1 MEQVTHAIIVS
12 PDARTS
18 RYLQDTIGQS
28 DTSVVVTTSR
38 GFEKKVRQSLHRTP
52 HPVLIIVPGD
62 TIPEETQS
70 LCQYCEQQ
78 SGLSIIW
85 AQATSRRDETWLMLK
100 LLEMS
105 GATICEDLDTLS
117 MTVNIFRELQI
128 FSQPFSRVAIS
139 NPENAVMRHLHQGI
153 APINASGRDSESPML
168 KMNRSAQIVLA
179 YCRRTMIL
187 NSSPT
192 SICNAL
198 KLLAAHS
205 GVRKAALPDPDV
217 HPDEDA
223 IAMIA
228 RPPARILSETTS
240 KRLLA
245 AFGLQTPEEMLC
257 DSPSKA
263 VRFAKNLAGPATL
276 KLVRPNFRFK
286 TAAGG
291 VIQNVQGPSE
301 VQKAYQTLLSLAES
315 LGGPRALGILVSRQ
329 VESEHR
335 FWIHAQKHN
344 QLGRIIYFGRRDETN
359 EHPDG
364 ALSIP
369 CTMQQC
375 RNAIVAAYPW
385 LAGKTVLPFADAV
398 FRFGVMCSTLG
409 NHIGLAQIHPLAI
422 TDDGALMIDAVM
434 GITDHPQESQEQ
446 TE

>member
-1 MEQVTHAIIVS
+1 M
-12 PDARTS
+12 
-18 RYLQDTIGQS
+18 
-28 DTSVVVTTSR
+28 VVTISK
-38 GFEKKVRQSLHRTP
+38 GFEKKVRQALHRIP
-52 HPVLIIVPGD
+52 HPILIIVPGD
-62 TIPEETQS
+62 SIPKEMQS

-100 LLEMS
+100 LLEIS

-117 MTVNIFRELQI
+117 MTANIFRELQL
-128 FSQPFSRVAIS
+128 FSQRFSSVAIS
-139 NPENAVMRHLHQGI
+139 PPENAVMRHLHQGI
-153 APINASGRDSESPML
+153 TPINASGNQSESPML
-168 KMNRSAQIVLA
+168 KMNRSSQIVLA
-179 YCRRTMIL
+179 YGRRNMTL
-187 NSSPT
+187 ASSPT

-198 KLLAAHS
+198 KLLATHS
-205 GVRKAALPDPDV
+205 GVRQAALPDPDM
-217 HPDEDA
+217 HPDGDTV
-223 IAMIA
+223 AMIA

-263 VRFAKNLAGPATL
+263 VRFAKNLSGPATL

-301 VQKAYQTLLSLAES
+301 VQKAYQTLLSLSES

-329 VESEHR
+329 VESEHL
-335 FWIHAQKHN
+335 FWIHAKKHN

-364 ALSIP
+364 ALALP
-369 CTMQQC
+369 CSMQQC
-375 RNAIVAAYPW
+375 RNAIVAAYPG
-385 LAGKTVLPFADAV
+385 LTQETVLPFADAI
-398 FRFGVMCSTLG
+398 FRFGVMCSTLE

-422 TDDGALMIDAVM
+422 TDDGALMIDAVL
-434 GITDHPQESQEQ
+434 GITDYSPERQEQ
-446 TE
+446 TL

>member
-18 RYLQDTIGQS
+18 RYLQAAIGQS
-28 DTSVVVTTSR
+28 DTCVIVTTSR

-62 TIPEETQS
+62 TIPKETQS

-117 MTVNIFRELQI
+117 MTVNIFRELRI
-128 FSQPFSRVAIS
+128 FNQPFSSVAIS
-139 NPENAVMRHLHQGI
+139 SPENAVMRHLYQGI
-153 APINASGRDSESPML
+153 APINASRSDSESPML
-168 KMNRSAQIVLA
+168 KMNRSAQIVLT
-179 YCRRTMIL
+179 YSRRTMTL

-192 SICNAL
+192 SICDAL

-205 GVRKAALPDPDV
+205 GVRQAVLPDPDV
-217 HPDEDA
+217 HPDRDA
-223 IAMIA
+223 VAMIA

-263 VRFAKNLAGPATL
+263 VRFARNLSGPATL

-315 LGGPRALGILVSRQ
+315 LGGPRALGILVSKQ
-329 VESEHR
+329 VESEHL
-335 FWIHAQKHN
+335 FWIHARKHN
-344 QLGRIIYFGRRDETN
+344 QLGRIIYFGRRDENN

-364 ALSIP
+364 ALSLP

-375 RNAIVAAYPW
+375 RNAIVVAYPW
-385 LAGKTVLPFADAV
+385 LVRKTVLPFADAI

-422 TDDGALMIDAVM
+422 TDNGALMIDAVM